1 MATFVVHIRY
11 GEDRE
16 LLERVRPEHRDY
28 SKALSDRGV
37 LLAGG
42 PFVDGDGAML
52 VYETTDRAELDHI
65 LTEDPYAREGVL
77 RETTVREWK
86 AVAGSWLG

>member
-28 SKALSDRGV
+28 AKDLANRGV

-52 VYETTDRAELDHI
+52 VYEVPDRAELDRI
-65 LTEDPYAREGVL
+65 LAEDPYAREGVL
-77 RETTVREWK
+77 GETTVREWK
-86 AVAGSWLG
+86 AVTGSWLG

>member
-16 LLERVRPEHRDY
+16 LLERVRPDHREY
-28 SKALSDRGV
+28 AKALADRGV

-52 VYETTDRAELDHI
+52 VYEVPDRAELDRV
-65 LTEDPYAREGVL
+65 LAEDPYTKEGVL
-77 RETTVREWK
+77 SETTVREWK
-86 AVAGSWLG
+86 AVTGSWLG